1 MLLIPAHK
9 PGLKKSAGK
18 IKIMKS
24 ILIITFIAGS
34 LLISGTC
41 KQGERNAEMKK
52 ISVIL
57 DTDTNN
63 ELDDQHAIA
72 YLLCSGN
79 NFDVRGITVNAT
91 YNGGNID
98 QQYAEAE
105 RVVKL
110 LGLADKIPVLKG
122 ADGNFEAIK
131 DHLNNPGFDG
141 DKAVNFIIEQAKR
154 QMNEKLVLIAVGKL
168 TNVALAVKK
177 EPSIIDKIRLVWLGS
192 NYPEPGEYN
201 LENDIPS
208 VNYLMQT
215 NIPFEIVTVRY
226 GKQSGT
232 DAVRV
237 TQADVQSK
245 MAGLGPKIK
254 QPVTGR
260 HGGEFYNF
268 GDYSADLFKNAHYYG
283 TPPSRAL
290 FDMAA
295 VAVVKN
301 AGWAVPDTIPCPVM
315 IDNKWKE
322 QPENVRKI
330 IIWENFNSEKILS
343 DFFSTMKNYVLAEKT
358 N

>member
-1 MLLIPAHK
+1 MKAIIVSVLITFCLLIY
-9 PGLKKSAGK
+9 G
-18 IKIMKS
+18 
-24 ILIITFIAGS
+24 FQ
-34 LLISGTC
+34 
-41 KQGERNAEMKK
+41 KQDEKNAAMNKM
-52 ISVIL
+52 SVIL

-79 NFDVRGITVNAT
+79 NFNVEGITVNAT

-105 RVVKL
+105 RIVKL
-110 LGLADKIPVLKG
+110 LGEADKIPILKG
-122 ADGNFEAIK
+122 AEGNFEAIT
-131 DHLNNPGFDG
+131 DHFNNPEFDG
-141 DKAVNFIIEQAKR
+141 NKAVNFIIEQAKKHKS
-154 QMNEKLVLIAVGKL
+154 EKLVLIAVGKL

-177 EPSIIDKIRLVWLGS
+177 EPSIINNIRLVWLGS

-208 VNYLMQT
+208 MNYLLQT
-215 NIPFEIVTVRY
+215 KISFEIVTVRY
-226 GKQSGT
+226 GKPSGT

-237 TQADVQSK
+237 TQAEVPLK
-245 MAGLGPKIK
+245 MAGLGPVIK

-268 GDYSADLFKNAHYYG
+268 GDYSVDLFKNAHFYG
-283 TPPSRAL
+283 DPPSRAL

-315 IDNKWKE
+315 IENKWKE
-322 QPENVRKI
+322 QPGNIRKI
-330 IIWENFNSEKILS
+330 IVWENFDAEKILS
-343 DFFSTMKNYVLAEKT
+343 DFFSTMKNYVLADNT
-358 N
+358 NE